1 MTRAEL
7 ERMGGLSN
15 TLAVEGTDLLAS
27 KFRNVIGFDEVG
39 EGVFQADFLSFDR
52 FDLIS
57 GTSSSG
63 AFSSSLRLL
72 AEKDLAS
79 GSRLRLE
86 KDLTQTEDFYFSF
99 EQKLANTFYLRSF
112 WTSEQ
117 RNRYLDIG
125 GAYGVEFQLRLE
137 AD

>member
-1 MTRAEL
+1 
-7 ERMGGLSN
+7 MGGLSN

-27 KFRNVIGFDEVG
+27 KIGSVIGFDEVRD
-39 EGVFQADFLSFDR
+39 GVFQADFLSFDR

-63 AFSSSLRLL
+63 AFSSSLRIL

-117 RNRYLDIG
+117 RGRFLDIG
-125 GAYGVEFQLRLE
+125 GAYGLEFQLRLE